1 MAGQRLLDLGEM
13 CLVSFEELEREKGYK
28 RGIGKDTRAML
39 TRGGALMITG
49 RAMMITGR
57 TTMMRK
63 RLTCR
68 YVANCSL
75 KRAIYWAF
83 ELNVILGSTAGGCSS
98 STLTG
103 CGVGVGDLAFSFPLF
118 DDYMRVS

>member
-1 MAGQRLLDLGEM
+1 MM
-13 CLVSFEELEREKGYK
+13 
-28 RGIGKDTRAML
+28 TR
-39 TRGGALMITG
+39 G
-49 RAMMITGR
+49 RAMMTRGR
-57 TTMMRK
+57 AMVIRGRAMMMRK
-63 RLTCR
+63 RMTCR

-75 KRAIYWAF
+75 RRAISWAF